1 MSLSTYLGLRD
12 AIESWSHRNDV
23 ASRLDDF
30 IDMAESEMLKWLR
43 IRDMETRSTAMTA
56 GRYLSLPPAFMEM
69 RRLQIVSGT
78 QYFEILQA
86 TPEGMKITA
95 DSGMP
100 KLFVVTSQLEFDRV
114 PDSTYT
120 VEMQYYAKPTALSS
134 SNTSNA
140 VLTRFPSI
148 YLFGSLWAL
157 YQWSLQEDKAEYFN
171 QKFMQAIQS
180 ANREDKKGRHG
191 PAPAMRYG
199 GPTP

>member
-1 MSLSTYLGLRD
+1 MSLSTYLGLKD

-30 IDMAESEMLKWLR
+30 IDLAESEMLKWVR
-43 IRDMETRSTAMTA
+43 IRDMETRTTAVTN
-56 GRYLSLPPAFMEM
+56 GRYLALPSDFLEM
-69 RRLQIVSGT
+69 RRLRMISGA
-78 QYFEILQA
+78 QYFEVISS
-86 TPEGMKITA
+86 TPEGMFITQ

-100 KLFVVTSQLEFDRV
+100 KLFTVTSQIEFDRT
-114 PDSTYT
+114 PDSAYT
-120 VEMQYYAKPTALSS
+120 VEMQYYGKPTALSAT
-134 SNTSNA
+134 NTTN
-140 VLTRFPSI
+140 VILTKYPSV